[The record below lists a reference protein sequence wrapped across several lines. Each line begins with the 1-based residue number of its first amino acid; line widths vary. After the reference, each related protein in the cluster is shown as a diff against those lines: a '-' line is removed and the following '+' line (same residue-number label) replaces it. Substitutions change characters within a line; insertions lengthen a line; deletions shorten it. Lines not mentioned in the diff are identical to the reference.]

1 MSVDKV
7 SPLPSSPVDPA
18 GARSGGHPR
27 AGTIAPPGATF
38 SARAFPSAAMA
49 NVEPLSTFHDDLPVS
64 VLAAVTLHGDGQTA
78 APLPAVVGATAAYG
92 QPNGS
97 WAKLPA
103 LIDGRLPQAE
113 IIRLARTTFKE
124 YAATQ
129 DMPLVHSLRAAPI
142 VEADRLPSLNAS
154 DADHAVRT
162 LVVASDASGNQ
173 TALDLYLARTG
184 QNSWEAVVYQRDDAS
199 ISGGFPYMSPPLSV
213 DRLAI
218 DPATGQILAS
228 MAGLHLPK
236 ALRLDAPRAPEA
248 ISAELIFAGAI
259 VVATIVSGVALA
271 INGHPVWATM
281 AICLGAHAAIRAA
294 QTL

>member
-1 MSVDKV
+1 M
-7 SPLPSSPVDPA
+7 A
-18 GARSGGHPR
+18 GA
-27 AGTIAPPGATF
+27 
-38 SARAFPSAAMA
+38 
-49 NVEPLSTFHDDLPVS
+49 EPLSTYHGDLPVS
-64 VLAAVTLHGDGQTA
+64 VLAAVTLHGDGESS
-78 APLPAVVGATAAYG
+78 APWPAGGGATAAYG
-92 QPNGS
+92 QPTGS

-113 IIRLARTTFKE
+113 IIGQARAAFME

-129 DMPLVHSLRAAPI
+129 DMPLVRSLRAAPI

-162 LVVASDASGNQ
+162 LVVAGDASGNR

-213 DRLAI
+213 DRLVI

-236 ALRLDAPRAPEA
+236 ALRLDAPRAQQA
-248 ISAELIFAGAI
+248 VSAELIFAGAI
-259 VVATIVSGVALA
+259 VVATIGSSVALA

-294 QTL
+294 QTS